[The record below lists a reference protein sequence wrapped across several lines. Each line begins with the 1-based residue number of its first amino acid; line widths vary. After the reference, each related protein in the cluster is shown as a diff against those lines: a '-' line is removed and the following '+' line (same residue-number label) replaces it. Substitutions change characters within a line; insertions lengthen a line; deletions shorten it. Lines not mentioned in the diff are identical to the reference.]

1 MVKST
6 RKDASYCINDPSN
19 RKVCILDDP
28 NLCQFDFYSACLEA
42 HPEKSKKPPAAP
54 PLDTPRNTYKSKHS
68 QPFYDD
74 LPLDNNPTTSPP
86 KTPPTNPTRTTGTA
100 TPASPPPPAPPRP
113 EAERSASIITSYDVN
128 DGIIEMIDSQCA
140 IDCTFELA
148 TFTLK
153 EFIKKENSNSEE
165 FTKLLVEVKEKFFS
179 EKGKKAGWKEYIE
192 KTISYH
198 YRQTQTLIKGYSD
211 SIIREYWN
219 ELGIAK
225 ISLLVRVK
233 QPLSPG
239 LVKALLDK
247 SVSETKKILFPP
259 CTISKQ
265 KDHKL
270 FTLINSLKAIKPAD
284 LDKQGKAKLKLV
296 LQETIRQLK

>member
-1 MVKST
+1 
-6 RKDASYCINDPSN
+6 
-19 RKVCILDDP
+19 
-28 NLCQFDFYSACLEA
+28 
-42 HPEKSKKPPAAP
+42 
-54 PLDTPRNTYKSKHS
+54 
-68 QPFYDD
+68 
-74 LPLDNNPTTSPP
+74 
-86 KTPPTNPTRTTGTA
+86 
-100 TPASPPPPAPPRP
+100 
-113 EAERSASIITSYDVN
+113 
-128 DGIIEMIDSQCA
+128 MIDSQCA

-165 FTKLLVEVKEKFFS
+165 FTKLLVKVKEKFFS

-239 LVKALLDK
+239 LVKALFEK
-247 SVSETKKILFPP
+247 SVSETKKILFPRL
-259 CTISKQ
+259 TISKQ
-265 KDHKL
+265 KASKL
-270 FTLINSLKAIKPAD
+270 DTLINSLKNLKPSELAP
-284 LDKQGKAKLKLV
+284 QARNKLKLV

>member
-113 EAERSASIITSYDVN
+113 EAERSTTIITSYDVN
-128 DGIIEMIDSQCA
+128 DGIIENVFTI
-140 IDCTFELA
+140 ELA
-148 TFTLK
+148 TACLK
-153 EFIKKENSNSEE
+153 DLIQNETKNSKSLAQA
-165 FTKLLVEVKEKFFS
+165 LLQVKEKFFS
-179 EKGKKAGWKEYIE
+179 ENGKKKGWKVYIE
-192 KTISYH
+192 KEINFT
-198 YRQTQTLIKGYSD
+198 YRQAQNLMKGYMNP
-211 SIIREYWN
+211 IILEFWDD
-219 ELGIAK
+219 LGIGK
-225 ISLLVRVK
+225 ISLLNRYK
-233 QPLSPG
+233 DPIT
-239 LVKALLDK
+239 
-247 SVSETKKILFPP
+247 SELINEIVPITHREAKTFLFPP
-259 CTISKQ
+259 CTQSKQ
-265 KDHKL
+265 KASKL
-270 FTLINSLKAIKPAD
+270 DTLVNSLKSIKIAD
-284 LDKQGKAKLKLV
+284 LDKQGRTKLKKV
-296 LQETIRQLK
+296 LQETLKTLK